1 MMHTAEAP
9 SVLEPARDRQ
19 PQSYANR
26 AYAALVLGLVF
37 YVFAI
42 WYEVFR
48 DTRKDALSCRDPL
61 FQSHRQWRLRTS
73 FLYLVW
79 SILAG
84 FCVPFG
90 LGGLVFIPVWGWYAY
105 RVVRGF
111 TQFARGRM
119 I

>member
-1 MMHTAEAP
+1 MDVAGAHGTYELMHD
-9 SVLEPARDRQ
+9 SKSQ
-19 PQSYANR
+19 NR
-26 AYAALVLGLVF
+26 ARQAYVSLALGLLF

-42 WYEVFR
+42 WYEVYS
-48 DTRKDALSCRDPL
+48 DTRKDALACRDPF

-90 LGGLVFIPVWGWYAY
+90 VGGLIFLPVWAWYAY
-105 RVVRGF
+105 RVIRGF
-111 TQFARGRM
+111 ARFSRGSM